1 MSSTHEANF
10 IPSLPTPESFFLWQR
25 VSEALLR
32 YYLRI
37 SPPEM
42 YLKNSIIPFI
52 VYYNIGIRKEKKHLQ
67 TVPHTLK
74 GFIFSALGDFSSSSL
89 FFLSTQWQMTSQRLV
104 ALTFPNIFFSP
115 FPFRRFSWHFWS
127 LCLPFGRRSDLL
139 CCCALDKWV
148 LWAVLS
154 TTSPSSTLW
163 SLKNFYRFSFP
174 PSTSS
179 SAIFRQHSKLNYEK
193 LENINQH

>member
-1 MSSTHEANF
+1 MNHFEFRPLRDLLHQMTRMSSTHEANF

-104 ALTFPNIFFSP
+104 ALTFPNIFFRL
-115 FPFRRFSWHFWS
+115 FPFVVFLGTFGVCV
-127 LCLPFGRRSDLL
+127 CLSEDVAIF
-139 CCCALDKWV
+139 CA
-148 LWAVLS
+148 AVL
-154 TTSPSSTLW
+154 
-163 SLKNFYRFSFP
+163 
-174 PSTSS
+174 
-179 SAIFRQHSKLNYEK
+179 
-193 LENINQH
+193 